1 MPQSEQANTGR
12 DASLPPIGLIAAQ
25 GNLPILIASGIHAA
39 GRQVACVGLA
49 GQYRDELPGQCDQF
63 GAAGLIRIG
72 RWIKLLR
79 RWGVTEA
86 IMVGRVRKTRMYDP
100 LAVARQL
107 PDWRAFKLWY
117 RTLRHDRRTDA
128 VLGAVAGELQAAGI
142 TLIDSTKYIP
152 EHMAT
157 AGVMTTQQPS
167 ADQQADIEFG
177 LPVVHRM
184 GDLDIGQ
191 SIAVKDREVI
201 AVEAIEGTDEM
212 ITRAGKLCRKGGW
225 TLIKTGKP
233 NQDMRF
239 DVPTIGQQSIENL
252 KAAGAS
258 CIAVETGKVI
268 LLDKPATLAAADKAG
283 IAIVGVAL
291 VSHK

>member
-1 MPQSEQANTGR
+1 MATTQPSSN
-12 DASLPPIGLIAAQ
+12 SPPIGLIAAQ
-25 GNLPILIASGIHAA
+25 GNLPVLIADGIHAA
-39 GRQVACVGLA
+39 GREVACVGLA
-49 GQYRDELPGQCDQF
+49 GQYVDQLPGHCDHF
-63 GAAGLIRIG
+63 KPAGLIRIG
-72 RWIKLLR
+72 RWIALLR
-79 RWGVTEA
+79 RWGVSEA
-86 IMVGRVRKTRMYDP
+86 IMVGRVRKSRMYDP
-100 LAVARQL
+100 LAIARQM
-107 PDWRAFKLWY
+107 PDWRAFALWY

-128 VLGAVAGELQAAGI
+128 VLGAVANELQSAGI
-142 TLIDSTKYIP
+142 TLIDSTRYIP
-152 EHMAT
+152 EHMAA
-157 AGVMTTQQPS
+157 AGNMTSVPPS
-167 ADQQADIEFG
+167 ADQQADIDFG

-239 DVPTIGQQSIENL
+239 DVPTIGVQSITNL

-268 LLDKPATLAAADKAG
+268 LLDKPATLAAAEKAG
-283 IAIVGVAL
+283 IAIVGINLPGSAT
-291 VSHK
+291 